1 MTVKDVYEQ
10 SKGDYSE
17 VLSRLG
23 NEDRIL
29 RFAKKFFETG
39 DMEGLTKAVTE
50 NDGNNAFEFAHR
62 LKGNSLNIGFTNMSH
77 IIDKL
82 VEPLRCREIKDA
94 AMIDEL
100 YKSVIVEYNKT
111 KELVAQL

>member
-1 MTVKDVYEQ
+1 MTVKEVYEQ
-10 SKGDYSE
+10 SCGNYEE

-29 RFAKKFFETG
+29 RFVKKFFETG
-39 DMEGLTKAVTE
+39 DMESLTKAITE
-50 NDGNNAFEFAHR
+50 KDGNNAFEYAHR
-62 LKGNSLNIGFTNMSH
+62 LKGNSLNIGFTNMSQ

-100 YKSVIVEYNKT
+100 YKNVFTEYDKT
-111 KELVAQL
+111 KNLVSQL